1 MPRRVRPWHVLGQ
14 KNVGLYWISLL
25 VTAIGDQIAN
35 VTIAWQIY
43 EITHSPL
50 QLGLAGLF
58 RGLPILIFSLG
69 GGLLADRASRRKV
82 LIGTQSVGM
91 MLTLSLG
98 FLTSA
103 GWVQVWHIYLIAF
116 CAGIANTF

>member
-1 MPRRVRPWHVLGQ
+1 
-14 KNVGLYWISLL
+14 LYWSSLL
-25 VTAIGDQIAN
+25 VSAIGDQSAN

-50 QLGLAGLF
+50 QLGLTGLF

-82 LIGTQSVGM
+82 LVGTQSVGM
-91 MLTLSLG
+91 KLTLILG
-98 FLTSA
+98 FLTCT
-103 GWVQVWHIYLIAF
+103 GLVRVWQFI
-116 CAGIANTF
+116 